1 MTVTK
6 PFRFGV
12 QAQKAADGK
21 AWRDQARQVEDMG
34 YATLWIPDHFGDQWG
49 PIASLTAA
57 ADATTTLR
65 VGALVFDN
73 DYRHPG
79 ILAKEMATLDILS
92 EGRMEFGIGA
102 GWMKS
107 DYEEYGLAYDA
118 PGVRIDRMVEGLE
131 IVKQMWTQGSATFEG
146 KHYRYTNANG
156 EPRPVQQPHPP
167 VLIGGGGKRMLTIA
181 AKEADIIGFNTTL
194 TAGYV
199 GPEAAAEA
207 TPEKFR
213 QRVEWV
219 KEAAG
224 DRLASLEFQCWCG
237 FCFVTDDRQS
247 IAEMM
252 GPMFGLTPQQAL
264 EVPIVMAGTVDQIV
278 ETLQQRREEYGFSY
292 WCVPGDAY
300 EAMAPVVAKLAGS

>member
-1 MTVTK
+1 MTK

-21 AWRDQARQVEDMG
+21 AWRDQARQVEDLG
-34 YATLWIPDHFGDQWG
+34 YSTLWIPDHFGEQWG

-79 ILAKEMATLDILS
+79 VLAKEMATLDILS
-92 EGRMEFGIGA
+92 DGRMEFGIGA

-107 DYEEYGLAYDA
+107 DYEEYGIPYDP
-118 PGVRIDRMVEGLE
+118 PGVRIDRMIEGLD
-131 IVKQMWTQGSATFEG
+131 IIKQMWTTGTANHQGT
-146 KHYRYTNANG
+146 HYRYTNAHG

-167 VLIGGGGKRMLTIA
+167 VLIGGGGKRVLTYA
-181 AKEADIIGFNTTL
+181 ARNADIVGFNTKL
-194 TAGYV
+194 TSGYA

-207 TPEKFR
+207 TAAKFAER
-213 QRVEWV
+213 LQWV
-219 KEAAG
+219 KDAAADAGRG
-224 DRLASLEFQCWCG
+224 DSLEFQCWVG
-237 FCFVTDDRQS
+237 FCFVDQDRTQ

-252 GPMFGLTPQQAL
+252 APTFGLSPDDAL
-264 EVPIVMAGTVDQIV
+264 QIPIVMAGTADEIA
-278 ETLQQRREEYGFSY
+278 ETLQQRREQFGFSY

-300 EAMAPVVAKLAGS
+300 EQMAPIVAKLAGT

>member
-1 MTVTK
+1 MTK

-12 QAQKAADGK
+12 QTQKAADGK
-21 AWRDQARQVEDMG
+21 AWRDQARKVEDLG
-34 YATLWIPDHFGDQWG
+34 YSTLWIPDHFGEQWG

-57 ADATTTLR
+57 ADATTTLN

-79 ILAKEMATLDILS
+79 ILAKEMATVDILS

-107 DYEEYGLAYDA
+107 DYEEYGIPYDS
-118 PGVRIDRMVEGLE
+118 PGVRIDRMIEGLA
-131 IVKQMWTQGSATFEG
+131 IIKQMWTTGVANHEG
-146 KHYRYTNANG
+146 THYRCTNAQG
-156 EPRPVQQPHPP
+156 QPQPVQKPHPP
-167 VLIGGGGKRMLTIA
+167 VLIGGGGKRMLTYA

-194 TAGYV
+194 TAGYA

-207 TPEKFR
+207 TADKFD
-213 QRVEWV
+213 QRVQWV

-224 DRLASLEFQCWCG
+224 DRLDSLEFQCWVG
-237 FCFVTDDRQS
+237 FAFVGQSRTD
-247 IAEMM
+247 IANMLA
-252 GPMFGLTPQQAL
+252 PTFGLAPEDAL
-264 EVPIVMAGTVDQIV
+264 DIPIVMAGSTDEIV
-278 ETLQQRREEYGFSY
+278 EDLQRRRERFGFSY

-300 EAMAPVVAKLAGS
+300 EAMAPVVAKLAGT